1 MVWKITTL
9 ASKNLHEVGLLNVDG
24 YYDSLLGFFDK
35 GVEGGFIGPSARK
48 IVISAR
54 TATELIQKME
64 DYIPLHE
71 QVAPSH
77 SWKVEGC
84 NGNL

>member
-1 MVWKITTL
+1 M
-9 ASKNLHEVGLLNVDG
+9 GLLNVDG

-35 GVEGGFIGPSARK
+35 GVEEGFIGPSARN

-64 DYIPLHE
+64 V
-71 QVAPSH
+71 QTCTSH
-77 SWKVEGC
+77 LICYRLYAGSLALTLRLMC
-84 NGNL
+84 SL